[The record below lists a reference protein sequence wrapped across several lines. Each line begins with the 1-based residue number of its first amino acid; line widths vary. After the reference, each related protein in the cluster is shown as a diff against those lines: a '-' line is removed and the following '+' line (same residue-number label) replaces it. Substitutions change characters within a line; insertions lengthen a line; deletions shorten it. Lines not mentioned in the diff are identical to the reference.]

1 MEPDGDDGLQ
11 GVSTLVGEDLIERNP
26 NLELDE
32 YNHLFLFL

>member
-11 GVSTLVGEDLIERNP
+11 RVLASIGDSLVERNP

-32 YNHLFLFL
+32 YNHLFIFL